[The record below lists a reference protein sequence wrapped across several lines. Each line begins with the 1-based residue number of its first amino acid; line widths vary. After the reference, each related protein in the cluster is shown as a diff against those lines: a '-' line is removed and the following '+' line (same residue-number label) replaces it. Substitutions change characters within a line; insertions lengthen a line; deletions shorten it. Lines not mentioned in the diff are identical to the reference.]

1 MKWSGWSDFPAEEGM
16 LSADLRPMGEGR
28 PGGMH
33 LSHIIQDIKIGLGES
48 VSPVPGSQP
57 GAHFVE
63 GFLWETALE
72 YLITGLSIDESI
84 ELAFKRY
91 MVSLRS
97 NIVTQ
102 IKLEKDGIHM
112 TPDGFNAEE
121 GVLESYKCTRKSFGS
136 LSGLDTF
143 EKKFW
148 PWVMQEASYCYARGV
163 DTARWIVLFQAG
175 DYSLGAGS
183 PPRILE
189 STATWPLDELVENW
203 RIVTKHGKIMEK
215 RNETVQRSS

>member
-1 MKWSGWSDFPAEEGM
+1 MIWSGWSDFPAEEGM
-16 LSADLRPMGEGR
+16 LSADLQPMGEGR
-28 PGGMH
+28 PGGRH
-33 LSHIIQDIKIGLGES
+33 LSDIINDFKIGLGES

-72 YLITGLSIDESI
+72 YYLTGISIDEAI

-91 MVSLRS
+91 MVTLRS

-102 IKLEKDGIHM
+102 IKLEKDDINM
-112 TPDGFNAEE
+112 TPDGFNEKE

-136 LSGLDTF
+136 LKGLDTF

-148 PWVMQEASYCYARGV
+148 AWIMQEASYCLARGV

-189 STATWPLDELVENW
+189 STATWSLDELQENW
-203 RIVTKHGKIMEK
+203 RLVLEHNRIMEA
-215 RNETVQRSS
+215 RDAAL